1 MPEFVKVAKVKEVP
15 PGKLK
20 AFEVN
25 GNWICLANIGSMICA
40 VDDTCTHMQVSLAE
54 GEIVNEDGKMC
65 VMCSE
70 HASLFDLKTGA
81 VVRTP
86 ANGPLKTYDVKI
98 EGDDITVSTEPRPA
112 KS

>member
-1 MPEFVKVAKVKEVP
+1 MAEFVTVAKLKDVP

-20 AFEVN
+20 LVEIN
-25 GNWICLANIGSMICA
+25 DEYICLANIGSMICA
-40 VDDTCTHMQVSLAE
+40 VDDTCTHMQVSLSG
-54 GEIVNEDGKMC
+54 GEIVNEDGKPC
-65 VMCSE
+65 VMCPE

-86 ANGPLKTYDVKI
+86 ANGPLKTYQVKV
-98 EGDDITVSTEPRPA
+98 EGDEIKVLLTL